1 MFNFTGNYT
10 DKYQLTM
17 AQIYFLK
24 GVKEP
29 ALFDYFFRKLPFNGG
44 YAVFAGLN
52 DLLEILENFHFKKE
66 EIDFLKEQGFDAN
79 FLAYLKDFRFKGNIF
94 SCQEGEIVFPVCPI
108 LTVEASIIE
117 AQIIETIL
125 LNTLNF
131 QTLIATKA
139 RRMRYVAG
147 KRQLIEFGL
156 RRAQGPGGLYASR
169 AAIIGGFNA
178 TSNVYAGQRYKLPI
192 AGTMAHSFI
201 QRYDDEL
208 EAFRDFSNFWPE
220 DCILLVDTYNT
231 LESGLPKAIAV
242 GKEMQRR
249 GQPLKGIRLDSG
261 DLAYLAK
268 AAREMLDE
276 AGLHQVQII
285 ASNQLDEYVIKSLID
300 QEAPID
306 AFGVGTNLVVGHPD
320 AALDGVYKLAFAN
333 GKPRIKLSEN
343 ISKITLP
350 DKKQVLRIVNEE
362 EIFYG
367 ADAVVIESEKDV
379 TLMHHPFD
387 VSRKLSLQNY
397 KKEPLLRK
405 VMENGKSLQQAI
417 TLSSIVQYSQE
428 RFNQLPEE
436 YKRFDNP
443 HIYKVGLS
451 SALRDERD
459 ALIKKYKIL

>member
-1 MFNFTGNYT
+1 
-10 DKYQLTM
+10 
-17 AQIYFLK
+17 
-24 GVKEP
+24 
-29 ALFDYFFRKLPFNGG
+29 
-44 YAVFAGLN
+44 
-52 DLLEILENFHFKKE
+52 
-66 EIDFLKEQGFDAN
+66 
-79 FLAYLKDFRFKGNIF
+79 
-94 SCQEGEIVFPVCPI
+94 
-108 LTVEASIIE
+108 
-117 AQIIETIL
+117 
-125 LNTLNF
+125 
-131 QTLIATKA
+131 
-139 RRMRYVAG
+139 MRYVAG